1 MIVGAGEGKRMGATA
16 RKQFVKIAGRP
27 IIAYTLDVFERTPLV
42 DHMVIVVPRDAIEW
56 VRDEI
61 VNEYGYKKVHAIVY
75 GGASRQESVLNGLKA
90 LKPGTQKVLIH
101 DAVRPLVS
109 ETLIRRVMDASQ
121 KTGAAI
127 TGVPAKETVKRV
139 ESGDIVGTLDRR
151 LLWLAQTPQCFNY
164 DVIMN
169 AHVKA
174 QSQNVEGTDDAALV
188 EATGIKVAVAVGS
201 YSNLKMTSPEELP
214 MFEYF
219 LGEEVKAR
227 IDAGVEQGGHVSRAR
242 HRRRR
247 PRRRRGGE
255 LVGEG
260 KEAAHEKEHPR
271 EKEHP
276 HEREH
281 PHGREHP
288 HERERGHER
297 GHARERTRTHGRGH
311 RREHGHDR
319 QGEQPR
325 DRHPGHPRVQAAE
338 HGLDRPPRDFTRERH
353 RDSAR
358 EPRLAEDRDGVRHT

>member
-1 MIVGAGEGKRMGATA
+1 MVGAVIVGAGEGKRMGATA

-27 IIAYTLDVFERTPLV
+27 IIAYTLDVFEHTPLV
-42 DHMVIVVPRDAIEW
+42 DYVVIVVPRDAIEW

-61 VNEYGYKKVHAIVY
+61 VSEYGYKKVHAIVY

-109 ETLIRRVMDASQ
+109 DTLIRRVIDASQ

-127 TGVPAKETVKRV
+127 TAVPAKETVKRV
-139 ESGDIVGTLDRR
+139 ESGDIVGTLDRGP
-151 LLWLAQTPQCFNY
+151 LWLAQTPQCFNY
-164 DVIMN
+164 DIIMN
-169 AHVKA
+169 AHAKA

-188 EATGIKVAVAVGS
+188 EATGVKVAVAVGS

-219 LGEEVKAR
+219 LGQEVKAR
-227 IDAGVEQGGHVSRAR
+227 IDAGVEQGERVGRGR

-255 LVGEG
+255 LVGE
-260 KEAAHEKEHPR
+260 AR
-271 EKEHP
+271 EP
-276 HEREH
+276 GHEREH
-281 PHGREHP
+281 AREG
-288 HERERGHER
+288 ERGHER
-297 GHARERTRTHGRGH
+297 GHGKERTRMHGRGH
-311 RREHGHDR
+311 RRERGREQVREQAHGR

-325 DRHPGHPRVQAAE
+325 EQPRDRRREHQRVGTAE
-338 HGLDRPPRDFTRERH
+338 HGLNRPPRDFTQERQ
-353 RDSAR
+353 RDHAR

>member
-1 MIVGAGEGKRMGATA
+1 MVGAVIVGAGEGKRMGATA

-42 DHMVIVVPRDAIEW
+42 DYMVIVVPRDAIEW

-61 VNEYGYKKVHAIVY
+61 VSEYGYKKVHAIVY

-109 ETLIRRVMDASQ
+109 ETLIHRVIDASQ

-127 TGVPAKETVKRV
+127 TAVPAKETVKRV

-174 QSQNVEGTDDAALV
+174 QSQNIEGTDDAALV
-188 EATGIKVAVAVGS
+188 EATGVKVAVAVGS

-214 MFEYF
+214 QFEYF
-219 LGEEVKAR
+219 LGQDVKSK
-227 IDAGVEQGGHVSRAR
+227 IDAGVEQGGREARGR

-247 PRRRRGGE
+247 PRRRRGE
-255 LVGEG
+255 EG
-260 KEAAHEKEHPR
+260 GRREGGHEKEHGQEQSLEGR
-271 EKEHP
+271 
-276 HEREH
+276 
-281 PHGREHP
+281 HGLEYGQVKD
-288 HERERGHER
+288 HERERGKEP
-297 GHARERTRTHGRGH
+297 GREHGRDRKRVHSRGR
-311 RREHGHDR
+311 RREHGPRRGHGGHSGHGGQAG
-319 QGEQPR
+319 QGGQ
-325 DRHPGHPRVQAAE
+325 GAQA
-338 HGLDRPPRDFTRERH
+338 GER
-353 RDSAR
+353 RF
-358 EPRLAEDRDGVRHT
+358 AEDRDGLRHT